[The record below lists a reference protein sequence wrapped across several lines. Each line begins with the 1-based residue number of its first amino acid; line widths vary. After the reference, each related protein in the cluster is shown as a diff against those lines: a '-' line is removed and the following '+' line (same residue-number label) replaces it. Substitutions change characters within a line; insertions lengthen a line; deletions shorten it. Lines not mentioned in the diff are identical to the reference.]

1 MGSVQEVALGIIT
14 GGTGTAA
21 LFGIAR
27 VITALGGL
35 SGVATVIVAIRTPPS
50 QLRVQHTF
58 HHTLGNAPDKASLA
72 RAVRPTLEK

>member
-1 MGSVQEVALGIIT
+1 MGSVQEVAFVIIT

-21 LFGIAR
+21 LLAFAR

-35 SGVATVIVAIRTPPS
+35 SGVATVIVAMRTPPS
-50 QLRVQHTF
+50 QLKVQHTF
-58 HHTLGNAPDKASLA
+58 NHTLGNAPDKGSAP